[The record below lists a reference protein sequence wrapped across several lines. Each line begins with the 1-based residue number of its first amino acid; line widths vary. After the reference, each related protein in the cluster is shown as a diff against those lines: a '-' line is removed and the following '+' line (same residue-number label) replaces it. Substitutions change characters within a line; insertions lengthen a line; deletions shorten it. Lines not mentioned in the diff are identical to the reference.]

1 MEPTVERKG
10 GKKLSNESSKKSSK
24 KCQALKPNGRNCDS
38 NAMLNSQLCFFHDP
52 ATREQRKAAQRTG
65 GRNRARE
72 IRVLPPDTPNR
83 SLSTD
88 GEVSALIDE
97 MINRLLRGELDTSIA
112 REVTRMLAVRRLYD
126 TSAQDDNSVAIITE
140 RLHLVRSRLGA
151 DGPEQEQRP
160 ADLQ

>member
-10 GKKLSNESSKKSSK
+10 GKKLSNESSKK
-24 KCQALKPNGRNCDS
+24 CQALKPNGRNCGS

-88 GEVSALIDE
+88 GEVVAFIDE
-97 MINRLLRGELDTSIA
+97 MINRLLRGELDTSIV
-112 REVTRMLAVRRLYD
+112 RDITRLLAVRRLYD
-126 TSAQDDNSVAIITE
+126 TSAKDDNGVAIIME
-140 RLHLVRSRLGA
+140 RLRRSRLGA